1 MKGRKT
7 SLLKWAAMIELV
19 IGAYNLMTGVM
30 SAYVLITDLDGVMAS
45 FADSGVEYSAAIL
58 GVSVAITALGGLI
71 MAVPGGIGMVFSSLQ
86 GKQKLPIYCGYGLF
100 AFVILSDI
108 IQIATMGAGF
118 SLSML
123 FPFVLHGFYMWG
135 AVKNKKELDGAV
147 M

>member
-1 MKGRKT
+1 MRVKKT
-7 SLLKWAAMIELV
+7 SLLKWVAMLELV
-19 IGAYNLMTGVM
+19 LGAYNLMTGLM

-45 FADSGVEYSAAIL
+45 FAESGVEYSVAIL
-58 GVSVAITALGGLI
+58 GISVALTSVGGLI
-71 MAVPGGIGMVFSSLQ
+71 MAAAGGIGMVFSSLQ

>member
-58 GVSVAITALGGLI
+58 GVSVAITNPKSLATNLVI
-71 MAVPGGIGMVFSSLQ
+71 VPFPEPAGPS
-86 GKQKLPIYCGYGLF
+86 
-100 AFVILSDI
+100 
-108 IQIATMGAGF
+108 IATIYDIF
-118 SLSML
+118 ILPST
-123 FPFVLHGFYMWG
+123 
-135 AVKNKKELDGAV
+135 N
-147 M
+147 

>member
-71 MAVPGGIGMVFSSLQ
+71 MAVAGGIGMVFSSLQ

-135 AVKNKKELDGAV
+135 AVKNKKELAGAV

>member
-45 FADSGVEYSAAIL
+45 CADSGVEYSAAIL

-71 MAVPGGIGMVFSSLQ
+71 MAVAGGIGMVFSSLQ

>member
-71 MAVPGGIGMVFSSLQ
+71 MAVAGGIGMVFSSLQ

-100 AFVILSDI
+100 AFVTLSDI

>member
-71 MAVPGGIGMVFSSLQ
+71 MAVAGGIGMVFSSLQ

>member
-7 SLLKWAAMIELV
+7 SLLKRAAMIELV

-71 MAVPGGIGMVFSSLQ
+71 MAVAGGIGMVFSSLQ

-108 IQIATMGAGF
+108 IQIAAMGAGF

-135 AVKNKKELDGAV
+135 NMKNKKELDGAV

>member
-71 MAVPGGIGMVFSSLQ
+71 MAVAGGIGMVFSSLQ

-123 FPFVLHGFYMWG
+123 FPFVLNGFYMWG

>member
-71 MAVPGGIGMVFSSLQ
+71 MAVAGGIGMVFSSLQ

-108 IQIATMGAGF
+108 IQIAAMGAGF

>member
-30 SAYVLITDLDGVMAS
+30 SAYVLITDLDGVMAP

-71 MAVPGGIGMVFSSLQ
+71 MAVAGGIGMVFSSLQ